1 LYSHKFKK
9 SALRYE
15 VALNIQTGDICNIEG
30 PYPPGIYND
39 QLIFEDALELALEAG
54 ECVETDRGYR
64 GAFSRGTVQCPP
76 YEVPER
82 RGMTATVRNRHETC
96 NKSIRNVTANAQHP
110 WFDASVN
117 RRLLRMLAGGEIIIS
132 GIGFL
137 FALHPRNI
145 RPLSTTFLCLHT
157 YRSVMFGFMFI
168 NLLKEM

>member
-1 LYSHKFKK
+1 MYSHKFKK

-96 NKSIRNVTANAQHP
+96 NKRFKHFNILKAPYRHDL
-110 WFDASVN
+110 FDHQAVFGAVACLTQFSFEN
-117 RRLLRMLAGGEIIIS
+117 GDP
-132 GIGFL
+132 L
-137 FALHPRNI
+137 FPVH
-145 RPLSTTFLCLHT
+145 
-157 YRSVMFGFMFI
+157 YQD
-168 NLLKEM
+168 

>member
-1 LYSHKFKK
+1 MVKPHCGHYVSWVTCRLLLAVSMGSIYVYTRSGMPTTMNNTMA
-9 SALRYE
+9 SL
-15 VALNIQTGDICNIEG
+15 
-30 PYPPGIYND
+30 PYMARSG
-39 QLIFEDALELALEAG
+39 
-54 ECVETDRGYR
+54 C
-64 GAFSRGTVQCPP
+64 
-76 YEVPER
+76 
-82 RGMTATVRNRHETC
+82 
-96 NKSIRNVTANAQHP
+96 IRNVTANAQHP
-110 WFDASVN
+110 WFGASVN